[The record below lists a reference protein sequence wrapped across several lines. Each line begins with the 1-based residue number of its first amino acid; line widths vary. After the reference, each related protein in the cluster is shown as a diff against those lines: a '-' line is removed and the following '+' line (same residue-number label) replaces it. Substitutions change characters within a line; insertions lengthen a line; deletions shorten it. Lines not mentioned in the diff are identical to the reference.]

1 MDTARDAVE
10 APFVLKRHGTGS
22 KQSNAILIQA
32 AIFRLISGGNRNAML
47 FDHFL
52 TPHPR
57 GGLDGLAATSGGG
70 RIRFSCRRTG
80 KTYSAYAAAAGA
92 VMGSVVVMV
101 MMGVVLV
108 IKMPA

>member
-1 MDTARDAVE
+1 MSWERILVID
-10 APFVLKRHGTGS
+10 
-22 KQSNAILIQA
+22 ILIQA

-57 GGLDGLAATSGGG
+57 GGLGGLAAASAEGENV
-70 RIRFSCRRTG
+70 FSVRRRRENTFSPSAEATEAAEAAARTG
-80 KTYSAYAAAAGA
+80 T
-92 VMGSVVVMV
+92 
-101 MMGVVLV
+101 VLV